1 MSDEELKEFEEYLK
15 NMSDED
21 FDKITREV
29 EKEIF
34 TKEFCDELNKE
45 SENNVSK

>member
-15 NMSDED
+15 NMSMED
-21 FDKITREV
+21 FDKITKEV

-34 TKEFCDELNKE
+34 TQEYYDELNKG
-45 SENNVSK
+45 VDIKC

>member
-1 MSDEELKEFEEYLK
+1 MSEKEMEEFAEFLR

-21 FDKITREV
+21 FDKTTKEV

-34 TKEFCDELNKE
+34 SKEFYEELNKE
-45 SENNVSK
+45 SV